1 MFTEP
6 DMRERT
12 RSAHRTAS
20 VRARRTAALA
30 AVGAFVAAGLLV
42 FAATPSG
49 APDAVAVSVAI
60 DARHPGRPVPRSFNG
75 LSFEL
80 TSLRQIA
87 RFWRSGNMVA
97 LLRSL
102 GPGVLRFGGASADT
116 RIAWNDRATPLPSW
130 ATAGLEAR
138 DLRELKRLAD
148 RSGWQVLL
156 TIGLA
161 HFDIRAAAR
170 EAAAAKAALGGS
182 LVGFELGNEPNSY
195 AEHGLRTLPWRFL
208 LYAGEARA
216 YWRAIAKTAPGVPL
230 YGPDVSGSTIFKR
243 WGRGE
248 ARRLHPAVLTAH
260 HYPLGCRQV
269 PAPTIEALLSPHVRA
284 LEAVSVRR
292 FMAVAHAS
300 AIPFRLDETNT
311 VSCGGVSGISDTF
324 ASALWATD
332 YLAGAMAAGMAGI
345 NLHGNPANCAGYT
358 PLCAPTPQTLLNGEL
373 RAQPE
378 WYALVLERA
387 LIGDRPVRAIVSQQG
402 RGNLDITALQ
412 SPGGGLH
419 VVVVDDD
426 PLEDPPSVVSL
437 RVGRRFGAA
446 SLLALT
452 APSPTAESGVKLG
465 GRTVARDGGWHQ
477 PAALPHSPNHGGI
490 VKVQLPPSS
499 AMLVT
504 LAPVR

>member
-1 MFTEP
+1 MP
-6 DMRERT
+6 DRT
-12 RSAHRTAS
+12 RPAHRRAS
-20 VRARRTAALA
+20 VRAWRLAAVA
-30 AVGAFVAAGLLV
+30 AVGAAVAAGLLV
-42 FAATPSG
+42 FASTPSG

-60 DARHPGRPVPRSFNG
+60 DTRHPGRPVPRSFSG

-87 RFWRSGNMVA
+87 GFWRSGNMVA

-116 RIAWNDRATPLPSW
+116 RIAWTDPATPLPSW
-130 ATAGLEAR
+130 ATAGLEAG

-161 HFDIRAAAR
+161 HFDVRAAAH

-182 LVGFELGNEPNSY
+182 LAGFELGNEPNSY
-195 AEHGLRTLPWRFL
+195 SEHGLRTLAWRFPQ
-208 LYAGEARA
+208 YAGEVRA
-216 YWRAIAKTAPGVPL
+216 YWRAIAKAAPGIPL
-230 YGPDVSGSTIFKR
+230 VGPDVSGSRIFKR

-269 PAPTIEALLSPHVRA
+269 PAPTIEALLSPHVRG

-292 FMAVAHAS
+292 FMAVSHAS

-311 VSCGGVSGISDTF
+311 VSCGGARGISDTF

-332 YLAGAMAAGMAGI
+332 YIARAMAAGMAGI

-358 PLCAPTPQTLLNGEL
+358 PLCAPTPQSLLSGGL

-378 WYALVLERA
+378 WYALLLDGA
-387 LIGDRPVRAIVSQQG
+387 LIGDRPVRAAVSEQSA
-402 RGNLDITALQ
+402 GNLDLTALQ
-412 SPGGGLH
+412 SPDGGLH
-419 VVVVDDD
+419 LVVVDDD
-426 PLEDPPSVVSL
+426 PLEDPPSVLSL
-437 RVGRRFGAA
+437 HVGARFGAA
-446 SLLALT
+446 SLLSLT
-452 APSPTAESGVKLG
+452 APSPAAEWGVELG
-465 GRTVARDGGWHQ
+465 GRTVAGDGRWHQ
-477 PAALPHSPNHGGI
+477 PPALPQSPNHGGI

-499 AMLVT
+499 AMLIT
-504 LAPVR
+504 LSPTQGKRR